1 MKHLT
6 MSEERC
12 RFQTSPD
19 PYSGPGLRTQRWIA
33 PAQLWEPSLAK
44 ERESHAL
51 EHSALSLEWLFQ
63 KASIARAK
71 SFNAQ
76 KGKLRQL
83 FKRRCWP
90 RLHSKSLH
98 Y

>member
-44 ERESHAL
+44 ERERVML
-51 EHSALSLEWLFQ
+51 W
-63 KASIARAK
+63 SI
-71 SFNAQ
+71 Q
-76 KGKLRQL
+76 
-83 FKRRCWP
+83 P
-90 RLHSKSLH
+90 
-98 Y
+98 